1 MEQNNT
7 NQVVKVIAIALGITA
22 LGYGAYQAYLWAV
35 ADATKKI
42 RAGVSEGIQD
52 GVGKSLNPINMM
64 GNMFGGK
71 K

>member
-7 NQVVKVIAIALGITA
+7 NQIAKAILIILGLA
-22 LGYGAYQAYLWAV
+22 VLGYGAYQAYLWAV

-52 GVGKSLNPINMM
+52 GVGKSLNPIGMV